1 MEKYKSVLTWKKDT
15 QNERMMINKQEG
27 FGKNKKSCRNPD
39 PYNMDEV
46 SKLKICSSNIKLW
59 EHLNSLLP

>member
-1 MEKYKSVLTWKKDT
+1 
-15 QNERMMINKQEG
+15 MMINKQEG

-46 SKLKICSSNIKLW
+46 SKLKICSPNIKLW